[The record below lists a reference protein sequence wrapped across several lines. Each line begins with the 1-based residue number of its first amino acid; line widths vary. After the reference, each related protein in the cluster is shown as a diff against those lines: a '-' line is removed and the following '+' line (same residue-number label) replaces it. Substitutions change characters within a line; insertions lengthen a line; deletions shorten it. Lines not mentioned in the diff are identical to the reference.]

1 MRLHLHSGISYLK
14 LKLKGIKIVMNNIII
29 NFNKELV
36 SDMKIFELFMNDLQN
51 LYPNQVTFDSS
62 VECAFNLFFNE
73 KLIYSLEDSFD
84 EELSID
90 KDILD
95 KSIKYIEN
103 SINLSNSRNIPL
115 VDDIGIVDY

>member
-1 MRLHLHSGISYLK
+1 
-14 LKLKGIKIVMNNIII
+14 MNNIII

-51 LYPNQVTFDSS
+51 LYPNQVTFDST